1 MRALRK
7 RSRETGAPPPSD
19 ARLVRDCLR
28 GKSEAWSA
36 LIDKYKNL
44 IYSIPIKY
52 GFSSE
57 DATDLFQAVCLE
69 LLSELPRLRDA
80 RALPAWL
87 IRVTSHKCFHLRH
100 EEQRYVAQTGD
111 EIEPPAGG
119 DPPELP
125 LDLVHQ
131 IECEQMLRNALAE
144 LSPRCRELIRML
156 FFETPAR
163 PYREAAR
170 TLGIATGS
178 VGFIRGRCLE
188 RLRKHLEKAGFKWK

>member
-1 MRALRK
+1 MRTLRK
-7 RSRETGAPPPSD
+7 RSPGTATPSRTD
-19 ARLVRDCLR
+19 PRLVRECLR

-57 DATDLFQAVCLE
+57 DVTDLFQAVCLE

-80 RALPAWL
+80 RVLPAWL
-87 IRVTSHKCFHLRH
+87 IRVTSHKCFHLRR
-100 EEQRYVAQTGD
+100 EQQRYVAQTGD
-111 EIEPPAGG
+111 EIKPPAES
-119 DPPELP
+119 DAQELP
-125 LDLVHQ
+125 PDFVHQ

-144 LSPRCRELIRML
+144 LSPRCLKMIRML
-156 FFETPAR
+156 FFETPTR
-163 PYREAAR
+163 PYREVAL

-178 VGFIRGRCLE
+178 VGFNRGRCLE